1 MELILNSDV
10 RLIVFNDSYCFRKGI
25 WDSNDAIL
33 EISGESSEL
42 QEVYHKVCEKLLNN
56 RAFDTE
62 VIRTI
67 LTEDDYLKFT
77 EVVEALMASD
87 FLIDKKQSNTQ
98 EAVVRVLLG
107 EFSQL
112 SLNSS
117 NEKDRRP
124 LLFISDSIEVEESA
138 KSLFDILDIKADIAD
153 SDFKTQLRKSFS
165 INEFDSLKEI
175 EEHNRLTNL
184 LKKYQSIL
192 ICQVKVDILM
202 IRNINEVICELG
214 TKLLLGFLDGPF
226 VHMCTLAP
234 PKTAD
239 FDSLERRILARLED
253 SILYRS
259 HISQLSNKTQ
269 ELNLGFLPIL
279 NILLNLIVAE
289 AILISETG
297 TSKFEGRLLSIYIPT
312 IEIQV
317 QDILKMSNSKTQGTM
332 AKKKF
337 EIQQIKTN
345 KLINNLLE
353 QEQKDRC

>member
-10 RLIVFNDSYCFRKGI
+10 RLIVFNECYCFRKGI

-33 EISGESSEL
+33 ELTSESSEL
-42 QEVYHKVCEKLLNN
+42 QKVYHKVCENLLNN
-56 RAFDTE
+56 CAFDTE
-62 VIRTI
+62 EYRPI
-67 LTEDDYLKFT
+67 LTETDYLKFE
-77 EVVEALMASD
+77 EVVDALIASD
-87 FLIDKKQSNTQ
+87 FLINKKQSDTQ

-117 NEKDRRP
+117 NVKDARP
-124 LLFISDSIEVEESA
+124 LLFISDSIEIEASA
-138 KSLFDILDIKADIAD
+138 KSLFDTLNIKADIAD
-153 SDFKTQLRKSFS
+153 SNFKSQLKKSFS
-165 INEFDSLKEI
+165 TNEFDSLKEI
-175 EEHNRLTNL
+175 EEYNRLTNL
-184 LKKYQSIL
+184 LEKYQSIL

-214 TKLLLGFLDGPF
+214 TRLLLGFLDGPF

-239 FDSLERRILARLED
+239 FDSLERRVLARLED
-253 SILYRS
+253 STLYRNY
-259 HISQLSNKTQ
+259 ISQHSDKTQ
-269 ELNLGFLPIL
+269 GLNLGFLPVL
-279 NILLNLIVAE
+279 NILLNLIVGE
-289 AILISETG
+289 AILISKTG

-317 QDILKMSNSKTQGTM
+317 QDILKMSNSKTQGSM
-332 AKKKF
+332 AKKIF

-345 KLINNLLE
+345 KLISNLLG
-353 QEQKDRC
+353 QE